1 MLFFR
6 FLPLCFF
13 VCLFFTVH
21 VYAKDIGIVGKTYPI
36 AEPDALAE
44 IEASAGKI
52 NMAKMV
58 KKTRDKVRNFKPDN
72 PVLLELAKQN
82 RTFKVQMSY
91 TLEFDI
97 PDGKG
102 GVLYPKGY
110 SFNPL
115 DYVTYPGV
123 LVVIDGTV
131 KEQVEWFK
139 QSAYVNDI
147 RVKLLITN
155 GQYYDLAIELQRPVY
170 FLTPEIAQAF
180 NLQAVP
186 CVIVQNGKFMEIF
199 EKHSSM
205 QQLMKEHLF
214 LL

>member
-6 FLPLCFF
+6 FLSLCFF
-13 VCLFFTVH
+13 VFLFFASP
-21 VYAKDIGIVGKTYPI
+21 VYSKVIGTVGKTYPI

-52 NMAKMV
+52 NMAEMV
-58 KKTRDKVRNFKPDN
+58 KQARDKAGNFKPDN
-72 PVLLELAKQN
+72 PVSLVQAGKN
-82 RTFKVQMSY
+82 STFKVQMSY

-115 DYVTYPGV
+115 DYVTYPGI

-147 RVKLLITN
+147 RAKLLITN
-155 GQYYDLAIELQRPVY
+155 GQYYDLAMELKRPVY
-170 FLTPEIAQAF
+170 FLTPEIAKAF

-186 CVIVQNGKFMEIF
+186 CVVMQNGKFMEVREF
-199 EKHSSM
+199 YVSLSKNS
-205 QQLMKEHLF
+205 
-214 LL
+214 LLH